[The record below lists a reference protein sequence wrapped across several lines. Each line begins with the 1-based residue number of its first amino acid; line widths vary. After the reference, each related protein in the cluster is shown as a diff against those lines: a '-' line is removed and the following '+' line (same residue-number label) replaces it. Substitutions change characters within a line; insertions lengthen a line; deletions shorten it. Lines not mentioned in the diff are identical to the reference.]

1 MQKIKVTDDIEF
13 AYQDSGAPLNKADYP
28 TIVFIHG
35 HTYHS
40 GAFAKMLASAAAG
53 GYRLILPNRRLYP
66 GSTPYTADEIKAMD
80 ASNAPE
86 DIATA
91 FSKQGEYLL
100 LFIDKIIQQLGLE
113 SVSVGGW
120 SLGTSFMN
128 SLVGAIEAVDAETKA
143 RVTEHV
149 KGLIWWDPPA
159 TGHGFDDPPTGGWI
173 PLYDESIAP
182 EQRAQAFVSW
192 VTQYYPHPDL
202 EKKDCYKLIYKLDD
216 PIKRPTFTDVP
227 FEEILKMVDFSAGP
241 TADNHVADFYFQ
253 PAHRILREKAFFN
266 SKIRE
271 AWHSSTFSVV
281 YGEQTTYNI
290 IWGVWKLQE
299 ESEKTG
305 LPIAFKA
312 MPGVNHFGMYDE
324 PQLVLSTI
332 QSCA

>member
-1 MQKIKVTDDIEF
+1 
-13 AYQDSGAPLNKADYP
+13 
-28 TIVFIHG
+28 
-35 HTYHS
+35 
-40 GAFAKMLASAAAG
+40 MLTSAAAG

-66 GSTPYTADEIKAMD
+66 GSTPYTEDEIKAMD
-80 ASNAPE
+80 ATNTPE
-86 DIATA
+86 AIATA

-100 LFIDKIIQQLGLE
+100 LFIDKIIQQLGLKE
-113 SVSVGGW
+113 VSLGGW

-149 KGLIWWDPPA
+149 KGLIWWGSCGFYIRYIQLETHELYLDPPA
-159 TGHGFDDPPTGGWI
+159 TAHGFDDPPTGGWI

-182 EQRAQAFVSW
+182 EQRGPAFVNW
-192 VTQYYPHPDL
+192 VTQYYPHPEL
-202 EKKDCYKLIYKLDD
+202 EKKDCYKLIYKVDE
-216 PIKRPTFTDVP
+216 PIKSPTFTDVP

-266 SKIRE
+266 PKIRE

-290 IWGVWKLQE
+290 IWAVWKLQE
-299 ESEKTG
+299 ESDKTG
-305 LPIAFKA
+305 LPIAFKS
-312 MPGVNHFGMYDE
+312 MPGVNHFVSVGLFYSTRTLAEQGCQGMYDE
-324 PQLVLSTI
+324 PQLALSTI
-332 QSCA
+332 KSCA